1 MGGPALRSAVF
12 GRYWA
17 TGGGAEKYGGVIAQ
31 LLARSGPVDLL
42 TFDTVD
48 LDWLAER
55 LQLDL
60 SGVEVRVLEDRP
72 GAVTEAGADYDL
84 FVNISFMSSD
94 PAPTPRSVYVV
105 HFPTSPW
112 AHLDIWK
119 RVALRLTALV
129 GRSLPAA
136 VRWGEGFYH
145 QEPGRRGVTWTTGHG
160 RLFITTKPGR
170 STPIVIR
177 LGDRRPP
184 GLDDV
189 EVVVRADGVQ
199 VASGRVGSSRGRVRD
214 RFGRALKLEVRSP
227 ARDAEVAVEI
237 CSDTFR
243 PVDVGNSDD
252 ARTLG
257 VPIQSLRIGNGI
269 MGRLAGR
276 FPILMIRPQPLDWTD
291 TYGVVVANSEF
302 TRHWVRTYW
311 SLDPQVLYPPVT
323 MFEAGPKEQ
332 LILNTGRFFPA
343 DQGHSKKQLDMVRA
357 FRDLCDRG
365 VEGWT
370 LQLVGGCDADGQGYL
385 DQVRQAAAG
394 YPVEIAVNASGH
406 ELADFYARAAIY
418 WHASG
423 LGEPVD
429 RRPDR
434 LEHFG
439 ITTVEAMS
447 AGAVPV
453 VIGLAGQL
461 ETVRHG
467 VDGYHFATLRELATR
482 TRDLI
487 LAPERLA
494 EMSASARA
502 RAQEFSIDAFDRRWQ
517 SVVVD
522 LGAT

>member
-1 MGGPALRSAVF
+1 MF
-12 GRYWA
+12 GRYWS

-31 LLARSGPVDLL
+31 LLARTGPVDLL
-42 TFDTVD
+42 TFDEVD
-48 LDWLAER
+48 LGWLAER

-60 SGVEVRVLEDRP
+60 SGVQVRVLEDRP

-94 PAPTPRSVYVV
+94 AAPHPTSVYVV

-112 AHLDIWK
+112 ANLDIWK
-119 RVALRLTALV
+119 RIALRLTAVV
-129 GRSLPAA
+129 GHSLPAA

-170 STPIVIR
+170 TTPIVLR
-177 LGDRRPP
+177 LGDRRPA

-189 EVVVRADGVQ
+189 DVVVRADG
-199 VASGRVGSSRGRVRD
+199 APIATARVGSSRGRLRD
-214 RFGRALKLEVRSP
+214 RLGRPVKLEVRSP
-227 ARDAEVAVEI
+227 ARDAEVEVEI

-243 PVDVGNSDD
+243 PVDVDDSDD
-252 ARTLG
+252 TRTLG

-276 FPILMIRPQPLDWTD
+276 FPVLMIRPQPLDWTD
-291 TYGVVVANSEF
+291 TYGTLVANSEF
-302 TRHWVRTYW
+302 TRRWVRTYW
-311 SLDPQVLYPPVT
+311 SLDAAVLYPPVT
-323 MFEAGPKEQ
+323 MFEAGAKEQ

-343 DQGHSKKQLDMVRA
+343 DQGHSKKQLEMVRA

-365 VEGWT
+365 IEGWT
-370 LQLVGGCDADGQGYL
+370 LQLVGGCDAEGEGYL
-385 DQVRQAAAG
+385 DLVRGAADG

-406 ELADFYARAAIY
+406 ELADLYARASIY

-423 LGEPVD
+423 LGEPVE

-467 VDGYHFATLRELATR
+467 VDGLHFQTLRELTAH

-487 LAPERLA
+487 LAPDRLA
-494 EMSASARA
+494 AMSASARA
-502 RAQEFSIDAFDRRWQ
+502 RAREFSIDAFDSRWQ
-517 SVVVD
+517 AIVAG
-522 LGAT
+522 LGAS